1 MQIVREVRVRLIGI
15 FAGALVLLAFAWAA
29 PADPQIF
36 ETNEGKIRVVTLADG
51 LANPWSLAFLPNGD
65 MLVTEKPGRLRV
77 IRNGQLESTPISG
90 TPTVHTNRQAGL
102 MDVIL
107 HPNFATNNLVYLT
120 YSKAGQGGA
129 TTALMRARL
138 DGNRLVDGRDIFV
151 ADAWADTDLHFGS
164 RLVFGRDGMIYM
176 TVGERNQ
183 RERAQRTTDHA
194 GKVLRL
200 RDDGTVPPDNPFV
213 GRAGFKPEIY
223 SYGHR
228 NLQGLAIHPETGTVW
243 ANEHGPLG
251 GDEVNVIQ
259 AGRNYGWPVITYGK
273 EYNGELIAQSWREGM
288 EQPRF
293 FWVPAIGISGMA
305 FYTGDRFPT
314 WRNHVFVGGL
324 SQMLVCRVRLQGQGA
339 LERESLLTQ
348 IRHRIRDVRQGPDGL
363 LYVVTDGTFSRTGAT
378 GTVLR
383 IEPAS

>member
-1 MQIVREVRVRLIGI
+1 M
-15 FAGALVLLAFAWAA
+15 
-29 PADPQIF
+29 
-36 ETNEGKIRVVTLADG
+36 
-51 LANPWSLAFLPNGD
+51 
-65 MLVTEKPGRLRV
+65 

-90 TPTVHTNRQAGL
+90 TPAVHTNRQAGL
-102 MDVIL
+102 MDVVL
-107 HPNFATNNLVYLT
+107 HPNFATNNLIYLT

-164 RLVFGRDGMIYM
+164 RLAFGRDGMIYM

-200 RDDGTVPPDNPFV
+200 REDGTVPPDNPFV

-228 NLQGLAIHPETGTVW
+228 NLQGIAIHPETGAVW

-293 FWVPAIGISGMA
+293 FWVPAIGISGLA
-305 FYTGDRFPT
+305 FYTGDRFPA

-324 SQMLVCRVRLQGQGA
+324 SQMLVSRVRLQGQGA

-363 LYVVTDGTFSRTGAT
+363 LYVVTDGTFARSGAT